1 MSFKKSTQRFS
12 SCTQFTPKKQTA
24 VLLQEEDLLT
34 DDDDMDADDAPHA
47 PPQRPPARAE
57 ISAPV
62 AQTDAHI
69 DQDSDD
75 DSADDSAEA
84 HVPLAVLASPSA
96 TKSPAVASKA
106 EKAHPIFPPDSGTQP
121 RSGAAASV
129 TARSAGVLH
138 NMGQG
143 GSASES
149 DGEEEDDEAAI
160 AALKGA
166 AGAPNARHAGASSG
180 GELEVVPQVCFLPSG
195 RHSRPKV
202 GP

>member
-1 MSFKKSTQRFS
+1 MMSFKKLTQRFS
-12 SCTQFTPKKQTA
+12 SWAQFKKKEKKTA

-34 DDDDMDADDAPHA
+34 DDEDDMDADDAPHA
-47 PPQRPPARAE
+47 PPHRRTARAE
-57 ISAPV
+57 IAAPA

-106 EKAHPIFPPDSGTQP
+106 EKAHPMLPPDGSTQP
-121 RSGAAASV
+121 RNGTATSI
-129 TARSAGVLH
+129 TARSAAVPGQH
-138 NMGQG
+138 MGQG
-143 GSASES
+143 APASES

-180 GELEVVPQVCFLPSG
+180 GELEVVPQV
-195 RHSRPKV
+195 
-202 GP
+202 